1 MTTGNNQKRFSF
13 VSDAVSADTFGVVNF
28 KGEEG
33 LSTLYQFEIE
43 LIASDSDLDIN
54 EMIQERARLKILRE
68 GGDIEFHGMLRE
80 FEQQHKLGK
89 VCFYRAVLVPRMW
102 WLSQTRENRVFLNTN
117 TPDIIRKVL
126 KSADFT
132 EEQDFSIHLEK
143 ENYPDFDY
151 VCQYNESHLDFIQRL
166 MEREGIYYYFEQ
178 TDTREKR
185 RMITPWSYGSYLG
198 QTDIWKGS
206 YYYSDYFEQTD
217 TRDKLII
224 IDSLQGHKDMEED
237 SLPYAPPSGLN
248 ETDDREVVPNFSC
261 RQQIVPASV
270 VLKTYNW
277 EKPSTELECSAEVF
291 EEGRGSVY
299 IYGDNFKTQEEGQRL
314 AGLRAEELNCWK
326 ESFFGDSN
334 APSLRPGYTFELKGH
349 FRKSFNQEYL
359 TVGIS
364 HEGNQ
369 SAFLLA
375 GYSGDTSGQN
385 KRPTYNNSFT
395 ALPSDVQFRPQR
407 RTEKP
412 RIHGTLNA
420 EIDAAGDGTYAELND
435 NGCYKVKMPFDRG
448 DHQDGKASA
457 WIRMMRPYAG
467 ADHGSHFP
475 LHKGTEVLI
484 SFINGDPDQPVIAG
498 AVANTNNADV
508 VNNENDTQCRIL
520 TSGKNKIEFEDKKGQ
535 EQIKICC
542 PHEDSILKLGYPT
555 DNKAWY
561 ERMGF
566 DLFGSI
572 GTVVSLFGPAGWIKA
587 ACDLAGVAFGG
598 HDIGVEDGIE
608 MRTGNGLKVAA
619 RKKEECI
626 GSFTGPGYSQVSVVG
641 LNSLAVKGFSEKSI
655 IGGCNEKTLGRHTF
669 TAVGDYTT
677 TEAGHTQKRET
688 IAEHISGK
696 VSNVFGEDSKLAGKV
711 YDIVGSAT
719 DMAGKAENYIGDEV
733 IGKGKESVISGAK
746 SAWTGATNKLR
757 GKKSEV
763 NGEDSELVG
772 EEMQV
777 IGKSN
782 SMSGSSTTL
791 NGDETSMSAKSTSL
805 DGNKTE
811 MSTAN
816 TELAAT
822 KNIM

>member
-1 MTTGNNQKRFSF
+1 MAAGNNQKRFSF
-13 VSDAVSADTFGVVNF
+13 VSNGVAADTFGVVNF
-28 KGEEG
+28 RGEEG

-43 LIASDSDLDIN
+43 LIAASDSDLDIS
-54 EMIQERARLKILRE
+54 EVIQEQARLKILRD
-68 GGDIEFHGMLRE
+68 GDEADIQFHGMLRE
-80 FEQQHKLGK
+80 FEQQHQFGK
-89 VCFYRAVLVPRMW
+89 ACFYRAVLVPRIW
-102 WLSQTRENRVFLNTN
+102 WLSQTLENRVFLDTN
-117 TPDIIRKVL
+117 TPDMIREVL

-132 EEQDFSIHLEK
+132 EDEDFSINLEK
-143 ENYPDFDY
+143 ENYPEFDY

-166 MEREGIYYYFEQ
+166 MEREGLYYYFEQ
-178 TDTREKR
+178 TDA
-185 RMITPWSYGSYLG
+185 
-198 QTDIWKGS
+198 
-206 YYYSDYFEQTD
+206 
-217 TRDKLII
+217 RDKLII

-237 SLPYAPPSGLN
+237 SLTYAPQSGLN
-248 ETDDREVVPNFSC
+248 EADDKEVVPNFSC

-270 VLKTYNW
+270 VLKTCNW

-299 IYGDNFKTQEEGQRL
+299 IYGDNFKTQEDGQRL
-314 AGLRAEELNCWK
+314 AGLRAEELNCWRK
-326 ESFFGDSN
+326 SFFGDSN
-334 APSLRPGYTFELKGH
+334 APFLRPGYTFSLGGH
-349 FRKSFNQEYL
+349 FRGSFNREYL

-385 KRPTYNNSFT
+385 ERPTYNNAFT

-412 RIHGTLNA
+412 RIYGTLNA
-420 EIDAAGDGTYAELND
+420 EIDAAEDGTYAELNE
-435 NGCYKVKMPFDRG
+435 NGCYKVKMPFDRA
-448 DHQDGKASA
+448 DRQDGKASA

-467 ADHGSHFP
+467 KEKGEEGKAYGIHFP
-475 LHKGTEVLI
+475 LHKGAEVLI

-498 AVANTNNADV
+498 AVANTDNADV
-508 VNNENDTQCRIL
+508 VNADNQTQCRIR
-520 TSGKNKIEFEDKKGQ
+520 TSGKNKIEFEDKKGH
-535 EQIKICC
+535 EQIQICC

-566 DLFGSI
+566 DGFGSI
-572 GTVVSLFGPAGWIKA
+572 GTLISLAGPAGWIKA
-587 ACDLAGVAFGG
+587 GCNLAGVAFGG
-598 HDIGVEDGIE
+598 HDLGVEDGIE
-608 MRTGNGLKVAA
+608 MKTGNGLKVAA

-626 GSFTGPGYSQVSVVG
+626 GSFTGPGYSQASVVG
-641 LNSLAVKGFSEKSI
+641 LNTLAVKGYSEKSI
-655 IGGCNEKTLGRHTF
+655 IGWCDEKTLGSHTF
-669 TAVGDYTT
+669 TAVGNYTT

-696 VSNVFGEDSKLAGKV
+696 VSNVFGDDSKLAGKV
-711 YDIVGSAT
+711 SDIVGSAT
-719 DMAGKAENYIGDEV
+719 DLAGKAANYIGDEV
-733 IGKGKESVISGAK
+733 IAKGKESAVNGAK
-746 SAWTGATNKLR
+746 SAFSGVSNKLR

-763 NGEDSELVG
+763 NGEDSELAG

-791 NGDETSMSAKSTSL
+791 NGDETSMSGKSTSL

-822 KNIM
+822 KNII